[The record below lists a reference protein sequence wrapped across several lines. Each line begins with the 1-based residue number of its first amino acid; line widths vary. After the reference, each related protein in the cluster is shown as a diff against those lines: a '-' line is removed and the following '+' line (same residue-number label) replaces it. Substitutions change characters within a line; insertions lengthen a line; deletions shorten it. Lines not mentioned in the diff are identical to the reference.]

1 MKKINFLMALMMAFT
16 LSFVACEQPEEPKKP
31 EPAPT
36 PAAPF
41 VVTIGEVTASSI
53 AYTVTPADLEAEYL
67 CVLYDAETVEEFTR
81 DQFLVENLFM
91 ELTEE
96 ARTSGKTLTEYM
108 PEVADKGVISDGL
121 FSDLA
126 PESDYYII
134 VFGVKLN
141 AENEY
146 ECYTDVVK
154 TEVTTADRFVVTIG
168 EVTSSSIAYTV
179 TPADLEA
186 EYLCV
191 LYDAETVE
199 EFTRDQ
205 FLVENLFMELTEEA
219 RTSGKTLTEYMP
231 EVADKGVISDGLFG
245 GLAPE
250 SDYYIIVFGVEL
262 NDENKYVCYTDV
274 VKIKIT
280 TLAGPTLDVTFE
292 IDTTVDGNTAT
303 YTVTPSN
310 NEDVWYFYTLP
321 KATFDAYTDPEGGY
335 RMTDQSFLL
344 YCMQMEIDAY
354 RQAGYSDNQIMNS
367 IFHKGKLTLEAKN
380 LNAKSEYINMVAG
393 FIVTPEGVVT
403 IATELTTSTYTTGEA
418 KAAELSFEIS
428 VTDIEAMRAAI
439 LITPSNNKDTF
450 CWMVGAWDGV
460 KSAEDIMNET
470 VAMYGGWMNNGAMLY
485 KGVQDFT
492 GGPNSAYKYKLD
504 AAGTKYYVVAFGYAG
519 GITTEPKMVTFE
531 TLPAP
536 SAEDTTFQ
544 MSASQPSPYGFT
556 VGVTPSESTTY
567 YTFNVM
573 PNSEFEALDVEAL
586 AEELNAQFDEI
597 MMMQQQFDPTITIA
611 QVLSM
616 YYYRGAYTASA
627 AGLAPETT
635 CSGFVMALSPE
646 TGHVVKVHTF
656 KDVATTTP
664 LGVVAPTVELI
675 GNWSGDDENGAIF
688 GQPAATKGKAI
699 TVVKYGNF
707 NGARTL
713 FGSMAGDDVT
723 NSFAYPDAELWGQLS
738 GTWSK
743 IDQSQ
748 PYSFYVVEWDA
759 PQTAFAYAI
768 DNNGRPGALGRCY
781 TNATVENK
789 GNIDDLKAL
798 VEELDA
804 ASKSSFSL
812 PKSLVVEEQSI
823 HIINAKPVNAQ
834 VVEAAEVD
842 SPVFEAPKAK
852 ELCFPIVRF

>member
-31 EPAPT
+31 EPGPGPEEPT
-36 PAAPF
+36 
-41 VVTIGEVTASSI
+41 TAI
-53 AYTVTPADLEAEYL
+53 
-67 CVLYDAETVEEFTR
+67 F
-81 DQFLVENLFM
+81 
-91 ELTEE
+91 
-96 ARTSGKTLTEYM
+96 
-108 PEVADKGVISDGL
+108 EVA
-121 FSDLA
+121 
-126 PESDYYII
+126 
-134 VFGVKLN
+134 
-141 AENEY
+141 
-146 ECYTDVVK
+146 
-154 TEVTTADRFVVTIG
+154 IG

-231 EVADKGVISDGLFG
+231 EVADKGVITDGLFS

-250 SDYYIIVFGVEL
+250 SDYYIIVFGIKL
-262 NDENKYVCYTDV
+262 NAENEYVCYTDV
-274 VKIKIT
+274 VKTKTT

-292 IDTTVDGNTAT
+292 IDTKVDGNTAT

-321 KATFDAYTDPEGGY
+321 KATFDAYTDPEGNY

-354 RQAGYSDNQIMNS
+354 RNAGYSDSQIMNS
-367 IFHKGKLTLEAKN
+367 IFHKGQLTLQAKN
-380 LNAKSEYINMVAG
+380 LNANSEYINMVAG
-393 FIVTPEGVVT
+393 FIVTPEGLVT

-418 KAAELSFEIS
+418 KSAELSFDIS

-439 LITPSNNKDTF
+439 LITPSNNNDTF
-450 CWMVGAWDGV
+450 CWMIGAWDGV
-460 KSAEDIMNET
+460 KTAEDIMNEI

-492 GGPNSAYKYKLD
+492 GGPNSLYKYKLD
-504 AAGTKYYVVAFGYAG
+504 AADTQYFVIAFGYAG
-519 GITTEPKMVTFE
+519 GITTEPEMVTFKS
-531 TLPAP
+531 LPAP
-536 SAEDTTFQ
+536 AAEDTTFQ
-544 MSASQPSPYGFT
+544 MSASQHSPYGFT

-573 PNSEFEALDVEAL
+573 PNAEFEALDVEAL

-656 KDVATTTP
+656 KDIATTTP
-664 LGVVAPTVELI
+664 LGEVAPTVELI

-707 NGARTL
+707 DGARTL

-723 NSFAYPDAELWGQLS
+723 NSSAYPDAQLWGELA
-738 GTWSK
+738 GTWEK
-743 IDQSQ
+743 IDQAQ

-759 PQTAFAYAI
+759 PQTAFAHAV
-768 DNNGRPGALGRCY
+768 DNNGRPGTLGRCY
-781 TNATVENK
+781 TEATVENK
-789 GNIDDLKAL
+789 GNIDDLKTL
-798 VEELDA
+798 VEELNA
-804 ASKSSFSL
+804 ASKSALAL
-812 PKSLVVEEQSI
+812 PRSIVVDDEFCTISNVQAIE
-823 HIINAKPVNAQ
+823 AE
-834 VVEAAEVD
+834 VVEAAPAATAQTVE
-842 SPVFEAPKAK
+842 AK
-852 ELCFPIVRF
+852 EFSFPIVRF